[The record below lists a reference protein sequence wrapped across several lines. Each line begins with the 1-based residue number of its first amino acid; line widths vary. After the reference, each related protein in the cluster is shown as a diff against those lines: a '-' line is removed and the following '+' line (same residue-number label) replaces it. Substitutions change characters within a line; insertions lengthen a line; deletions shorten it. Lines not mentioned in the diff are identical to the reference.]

1 MGFSNLLTSKL
12 SYMYLS
18 ILFNLLSAK
27 CNVTGLVTL
36 EHKKCHVVACDGLK
50 DRHSNISTIRPERNN
65 LGWGRGGG
73 GGQSEDY

>member
-27 CNVTGLVTL
+27 CNVAGLITL
-36 EHKKCHVVACDGLK
+36 EHKKCRVVACDGLK
-50 DRHSNISTIRPERNN
+50 DCHSNISTLWDQKEII
-65 LGWGRGGG
+65 WGGG
-73 GGQSEDY
+73 AGQGEDY